1 MSATPAGPATSAT
14 PVIVDRAPWW
24 SPVWRLAQPM
34 SWLLVPLTVAGVIA
48 LLWYRMPTFAADPV
62 VAIAAALAQ
71 VVLGGLLFLLLR
83 AVDPLRSLGRPRILL
98 VTAVAWGGGLCV
110 FLSGFLN
117 EQIDA
122 VGAKLGLSS
131 GLILSAPL
139 VEEGVKLLGVLAL
152 IGVGRRW
159 LRDPIDGLVL
169 GVAVGIGFLTVEN
182 VTYALNASISAV
194 AAEVPVWEAVTESLV
209 VRGALGVGS
218 HSLYAGI
225 AGFGLAALVISH
237 ERGRTGR
244 GVLVFLASLV
254 TVLAA
259 HLLWDAEWG
268 LASPAN
274 VIPPAIIAAG
284 LVVIAAVLL
293 ARARHRVRE
302 QGLVPEKPRARA
314 RARAGASVSE

>member
-1 MSATPAGPATSAT
+1 MSATPEIETRS
-14 PVIVDRAPWW
+14 PWW

-34 SWLLVPLTVAGVIA
+34 SWLLVPLTLAGVVA
-48 LLWYRMPTFAADPV
+48 VLWYRMPSFVADPV
-62 VAIAAALAQ
+62 VTIAAVLAQ

-122 VGAKLGLSS
+122 IGAKLGLAS

-152 IGVGRRW
+152 IGVGRHW
-159 LRDPIDGLVL
+159 VRDPVDGLVL
-169 GVAVGIGFLTVEN
+169 GAAVGIGFLTVEN
-182 VTYALNASISAV
+182 VTYALTASIDATASN
-194 AAEVPVWEAVTESLV
+194 VPVWEAVTQSLL

-225 AGFGLAALVISH
+225 AGFGLAALVVGH
-237 ERGRTGR
+237 ERRRTGR
-244 GVLVFLASLV
+244 GVLVFAASLV

-274 VIPPAIIAAG
+274 VIPPAIIAAC
-284 LVVIAAVLL
+284 LVLIAAVLL
-293 ARARHRVRE
+293 VRARRRVRE
-302 QGLVPEKPRARA
+302 QGLVPAGGPAA
-314 RARAGASVSE
+314 QGFRAGASVSE